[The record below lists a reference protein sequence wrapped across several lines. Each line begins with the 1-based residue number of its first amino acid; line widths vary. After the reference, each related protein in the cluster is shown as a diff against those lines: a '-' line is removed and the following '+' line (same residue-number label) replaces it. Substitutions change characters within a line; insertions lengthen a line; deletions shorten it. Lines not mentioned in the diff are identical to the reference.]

1 MLKRINRWLRPAL
14 SKKLLEELDQMYYPT
29 DPYLTAASLSIRIA
43 ELSGNLSFTGK
54 DHREKVLWKMRTDME
69 REHRFVQKVLK
80 NHN

>member
-1 MLKRINRWLRPAL
+1 MLSKISRWLRPSAT
-14 SKKLLEELDQMYYPT
+14 KKLLQELDKVYHPT

-43 ELSGNLSFTGK
+43 ELNGKVSFTGK

-80 NHN
+80 IN